1 VRKEKRKQLETEMSF
16 ERSIPSLQL
25 LALRKIWEENPNFYE
40 KTVAK
45 MHEIFEDLEYVF
57 EQEKKFRE
65 SIISQICRSG
75 YVFGGV
81 PRDEINHEIPKDID
95 CIFLNSNS
103 LSIFLTEGLTSGWII
118 HEDKKDKTYF
128 GQDYLNCR
136 KIKMIARKKVDIF
149 ENPEYSSIFT
159 EMEKLCSTGLIQR
172 YHWIEIKV
180 DIIGFSDLPYHP
192 NPFYYLNIFLDM
204 DVNLLYYKWSDKNL
218 EMRVPLNLSIPQLK
232 RQILRKEFKVF
243 CRTDCFL
250 QEECLAEDGITQECF
265 YRFDTKIKER
275 IQKMLNKGYTCINK
289 TCNNP
294 YCYFA
299 PEELYQKQYKKDIFE
314 NELQNF
320 FERQEISKRDNEKID
335 EILVKLSVP
344 WNLDKKENYTL
355 AFEKRIKSRT
365 IKQEKKM
372 KCLKSLKKRATQ
384 RKIKSVL

>member
-1 VRKEKRKQLETEMSF
+1 MSF
-16 ERSIPSLQL
+16 ERTIPSLQL

-95 CIFLNSNS
+95 CIFLKSNY
-103 LSIFLTEGLTSGWII
+103 LSIFLTEALTSGWII
-118 HEDKKDKTYF
+118 LEDKTDKNYF
-128 GQDYLNCR
+128 GEGSFECR
-136 KIKMIARKKVDIF
+136 KVKIIAREKVDIL
-149 ENPEYSSIFT
+149 ENPEYSSIFSD
-159 EMEKLCSTGLIQR
+159 MEKLCSTGLIKR

-180 DIIGFSDLPYHP
+180 DINGFSDIPYHP
-192 NPFYYLNIFLDM
+192 NPFYYLNTIRLDM
-204 DVNLLYYKWSDKNL
+204 DVNLLYYKWSDKSL

-250 QEECLAEDGITQECF
+250 QEECLAEDGITQHCF
-265 YRFDTKIKER
+265 YRFDKQIKER
-275 IQKMLNKGYTCINK
+275 IQKMLNKGYTCINQA
-289 TCNNP
+289 CDNP

-299 PEELYQKQYKKDIFE
+299 PEELYLEQNKKDIQ
-314 NELQNF
+314 ELEF
-320 FERQEISKRDNEKID
+320 FTFRWYNKINSTKTREFD
-335 EILVKLSVP
+335 DSLVKLSAP

-355 AFEKRIKSRT
+355 TFQKRIKSRT
-365 IKQEKKM
+365 IKQDKKM
-372 KCLKSLKKRATQ
+372 KCLKSLKKIATQ